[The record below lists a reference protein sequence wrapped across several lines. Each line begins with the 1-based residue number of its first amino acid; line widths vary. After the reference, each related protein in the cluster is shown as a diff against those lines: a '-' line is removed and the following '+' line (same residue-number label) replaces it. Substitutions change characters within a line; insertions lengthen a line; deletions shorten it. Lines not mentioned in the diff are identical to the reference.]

1 MRCIIYY
8 NSLVLFC
15 ILKVQAMKGLFLYNT
30 TNGITTLKKHL
41 NANHS
46 TIAKLFEEAIDS
58 PLKGKVEK
66 KPSEKIS
73 NPSSNVIINF
83 FVVKNLLHKD
93 YM

>member
-8 NSLVLFC
+8 NILVLFC
-15 ILKVQAMKGLFLYNT
+15 SLKVQAMKGLFLYKT
-30 TNGITTLKKHL
+30 TNGITTLKKHV
-41 NANHS
+41 NANNS
-46 TIAKLFEEAIDS
+46 IIAKLFEEAINS

-66 KPSEKIS
+66 KLAKKIS
-73 NPSSNVIINF
+73 NPSSNVIVNF

>member
-1 MRCIIYY
+1 
-8 NSLVLFC
+8 
-15 ILKVQAMKGLFLYNT
+15 MKGLFLYNT

>member
-8 NSLVLFC
+8 NILVLFC
-15 ILKVQAMKGLFLYNT
+15 SLKVQAMKGLFLYNT
-30 TNGITTLKKHL
+30 TNGITTLKKHV
-41 NANHS
+41 NTNHS
-46 TIAKLFEEAIDS
+46 IIEMFFEEAINS

-66 KPSEKIS
+66 KPAKFFS
-73 NPSSNVIINF
+73 NPSNNVIVNF

>member
-1 MRCIIYY
+1 
-8 NSLVLFC
+8 V
-15 ILKVQAMKGLFLYNT
+15 
-30 TNGITTLKKHL
+30 

-46 TIAKLFEEAIDS
+46 TIAKLFEEAINS